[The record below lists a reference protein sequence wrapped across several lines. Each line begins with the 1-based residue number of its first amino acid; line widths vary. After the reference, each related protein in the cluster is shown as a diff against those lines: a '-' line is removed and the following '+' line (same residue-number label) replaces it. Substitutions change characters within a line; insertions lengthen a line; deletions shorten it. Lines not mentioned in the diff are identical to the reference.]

1 MPLDLSF
8 HALDGHVV
16 VVQVRGQLDRPA
28 AARLSDRLFSIPVPP
43 APRIILDLSSLDFA
57 DASGPRVLLACQ
69 LRARLRGGTIALAC
83 ARPMVLRE
91 LRVTGLDRDFAVC
104 STVAQAVRAA
114 RDAPQ
119 ALARSA
125 GPDDIVH
132 LIIADR
138 ARIHLRWEE
147 LRAAARGGPRAKATR
162 ALARGWAEVAQSV
175 DAHLAAMREICL
187 LAMLGTG
194 PQAAEQMG
202 AVLSEH
208 EDIRELLSEARLQPP
223 GSPSWWRLV
232 SDSMSRWAQLTER
245 EASGVLTGFALS
257 ADEALRHR
265 LGRQWRAFLA
275 AWHQDRGPSSPEDR
289 MAGELEN
296 SRKHG
301 AVRIP

>member
-1 MPLDLSF
+1 MP
-8 HALDGHVV
+8 
-16 VVQVRGQLDRPA
+16 
-28 AARLSDRLFSIPVPP
+28 
-43 APRIILDLSSLDFA
+43 
-57 DASGPRVLLACQ
+57 
-69 LRARLRGGTIALAC
+69 
-83 ARPMVLRE
+83 
-91 LRVTGLDRDFAVC
+91 
-104 STVAQAVRAA
+104 
-114 RDAPQ
+114 
-119 ALARSA
+119 
-125 GPDDIVH
+125 
-132 LIIADR
+132 
-138 ARIHLRWEE
+138 
-147 LRAAARGGPRAKATR
+147 
-162 ALARGWAEVAQSV
+162 
-175 DAHLAAMREICL
+175 
-187 LAMLGTG
+187 GTG